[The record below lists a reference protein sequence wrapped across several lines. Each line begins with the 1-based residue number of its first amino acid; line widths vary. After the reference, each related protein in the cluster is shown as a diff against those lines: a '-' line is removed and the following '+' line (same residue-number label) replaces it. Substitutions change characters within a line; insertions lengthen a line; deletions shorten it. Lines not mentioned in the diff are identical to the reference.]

1 MLRTPI
7 TLITGPLGSGKT
19 TLLRHILAV
28 QPGKIAIVMNE
39 FGEIAI
45 DTKVIEGKNVRIAE
59 LGGGCVCCSLLGE
72 FEAAVNEIIEK
83 IAPDRIV
90 VETTGLAEPEALVFN
105 IQETLPQCRL
115 DGVVSVI
122 DADMLIRFPELGHT
136 TRLQIEGAD
145 ILLLNKIDL
154 IDPRQIEPLETKL
167 REINPTATIIRTERC
182 GIDPE
187 LLFGIGRS
195 PREIRSRVMMPW
207 AMRDISR
214 GERKI
219 APPEHR
225 HQSEFEAFAFTSGKI
240 FSRDCFE
247 AFANG
252 LSASLVRA
260 KGFIRFADGA
270 QLFNFVTGRW
280 ELEPFESDRTEVVF
294 IGRNI
299 AMEKETILR
308 ALDECTVKNDE
319 ASNDEC
325 RRNDYARMTKDS
337 RSDSAA
343 RFRSSSFGVDSS
355 FDIRISSFSPCLTI
369 TSKNS
374 ELPISPLKRRG
385 ATCQNCL
392 ATLRTRRRM

>member
-1 MLRTPI
+1 VTPRTPI

-19 TLLRHILAV
+19 TLLRHLLAT
-28 QPGKIAIVMNE
+28 QRGKIAIVMNE

-105 IQETLPQCRL
+105 IQEALPQCRL

-154 IDPRQIEPLETKL
+154 IERSQIEPLETKL
-167 REINPTATIIRTERC
+167 RQINSTAAIVRTER
-182 GIDPE
+182 GRVDPE
-187 LLFGIGRS
+187 LLFGIGR
-195 PREIRSRVMMPW
+195 
-207 AMRDISR
+207 
-214 GERKI
+214 ERKI

-225 HQSEFEAFAFTSGKI
+225 HHSEFESFAFTSSKI

-252 LSASLVRA
+252 LPGSVVRA
-260 KGFIRFADGA
+260 KGFIRFADSS
-270 QLFNFVTGRW
+270 QLFNFVAGRW
-280 ELEPFESDRTEVVF
+280 ELEPFGAAETQLVF
-294 IGRNI
+294 IGRGI
-299 AMEKETILR
+299 TAQKSTIGR
-308 ALDECTVKNDE
+308 ALDECGLT
-319 ASNDEC
+319 
-325 RRNDYARMTKDS
+325 MTK
-337 RSDSAA
+337 
-343 RFRSSSFGVDSS
+343 
-355 FDIRISSFSPCLTI
+355 
-369 TSKNS
+369 
-374 ELPISPLKRRG
+374 RG
-385 ATCQNCL
+385 C
-392 ATLRTRRRM
+392 

>member
-1 MLRTPI
+1 MQPRTPI

-19 TLLRHILAV
+19 TLLRHILAT

-83 IAPDRIV
+83 IAPERIV

-105 IQETLPQCRL
+105 VQEALPQCRL

-154 IDPRQIEPLETKL
+154 IDPGQIETLKTKL
-167 REINPTATIIRTERC
+167 RQINSTAAIVRTERC
-182 GIDPE
+182 KIDPE
-187 LLFGIGRS
+187 LLFGIGR
-195 PREIRSRVMMPW
+195 
-207 AMRDISR
+207 
-214 GERKI
+214 ERKI
-219 APPEHR
+219 APPEHE
-225 HQSEFEAFAFTSGKI
+225 HQREFESFAFTSGKL

-247 AFANG
+247 GFANG
-252 LSASLVRA
+252 LPANVVRA

-270 QLFNFVTGRW
+270 QLFNFVVGRW
-280 ELEPFESDRTEVVF
+280 ELEPFESDRTELVF
-294 IGRNI
+294 IGNNI
-299 AMEKETILR
+299 AAEKKRIVR
-308 ALDECTVKNDE
+308 ALSECAVNGDH
-319 ASNDEC
+319 
-325 RRNDYARMTKDS
+325 
-337 RSDSAA
+337 
-343 RFRSSSFGVDSS
+343 V
-355 FDIRISSFSPCLTI
+355 IR
-369 TSKNS
+369 
-374 ELPISPLKRRG
+374 
-385 ATCQNCL
+385 
-392 ATLRTRRRM
+392 

>member
-7 TLITGPLGSGKT
+7 TLVTGPLGSGKT

-83 IAPDRIV
+83 IAPERIV

-105 IQETLPQCRL
+105 IQEALPQCRL

-154 IDPRQIEPLETKL
+154 IEPAQVEPLETKL
-167 REINPTATIIRTERC
+167 REINPTAAIVRTERC
-182 GIDPE
+182 RIDPE
-187 LLFGIGRS
+187 LLFGIGR
-195 PREIRSRVMMPW
+195 EK
-207 AMRDISR
+207 
-214 GERKI
+214 KI
-219 APPEHR
+219 APAEPGSPIPATT
-225 HQSEFEAFAFTSGKI
+225 HQHQPEFESFAFTSSKI

-247 AFANG
+247 GFANG
-252 LSASLVRA
+252 LPASVVRA
-260 KGFIRFADGA
+260 KGFIRFANGA
-270 QLFNFVTGRW
+270 QLFNFVAGRW
-280 ELEPFESDRTEVVF
+280 ELEPFEAERTELVF
-294 IGRNI
+294 IGKKLD
-299 AMEKETILR
+299 AEKSAILG
-308 ALDECTVKNDE
+308 ALDGCTLPNDE
-319 ASNDEC
+319 ARMSNSEG
-325 RRNDYARMTKDS
+325 MTKH
-337 RSDSAA
+337 
-343 RFRSSSFGVDSS
+343 
-355 FDIRISSFSPCLTI
+355 
-369 TSKNS
+369 
-374 ELPISPLKRRG
+374 E
-385 ATCQNCL
+385 
-392 ATLRTRRRM
+392 